1 MRPALA
7 LVTLLLGLNSAT
19 PEPEYSSLSADYL
32 QNGDSK
38 AARSSVEIESSVG
51 KSDRLP
57 ILAVAADPQISAD
70 VIPVPTKRFVEAAA
84 PAAPRADKIDKPA
97 AIQER
102 IVLASADPDS
112 GLRLTSAYADPD
124 DAGLHHAPASDD
136 VMADLAPDVSLDDLC
151 YALLNSAQD
160 NALPVPFLANLIWQE
175 SRLQN
180 DAVSPAGALGI
191 AQFMPETAAQSGLD
205 DPFDPLKAIPASARL
220 LRELRQQFGNLG
232 FAAAAYN
239 AGPRRVVEWLRRH
252 HRLPRETRDYVA
264 RITGRSTEQWRKTPP
279 SDGTLAFAR
288 RLPCRSL
295 PAFADLEQEQVV
307 QAKLDGDQT
316 DATSAAPQQPVAA
329 GRRGHGRAA
338 LRKYVHGHSKG
349 EAAHVAGHKPAAKHQ
364 AKGGARPAKEKRKS
378 A

>member
-1 MRPALA
+1 
-7 LVTLLLGLNSAT
+7 VT
-19 PEPEYSSLSADYL
+19 
-32 QNGDSK
+32 
-38 AARSSVEIESSVG
+38 
-51 KSDRLP
+51 
-57 ILAVAADPQISAD
+57 
-70 VIPVPTKRFVEAAA
+70 
-84 PAAPRADKIDKPA
+84 
-97 AIQER
+97 
-102 IVLASADPDS
+102 
-112 GLRLTSAYADPD
+112 
-124 DAGLHHAPASDD
+124 
-136 VMADLAPDVSLDDLC
+136 ADLAPDVSLDDLC

-295 PAFADLEQEQVV
+295 PAFADLEQEQVE
-307 QAKLDGDQT
+307 QAMLEGDQT
-316 DATSAAPQQPVAA
+316 DATSATPQQPAAA

-338 LRKYVHGHSKG
+338 LRKYVHGHS
-349 EAAHVAGHKPAAKHQ
+349 EAGHVAGHKPAAKHQ
-364 AKGGARPAKEKRKS
+364 AKGRTHPAKEKRRS